1 MKKVDDVLNFI
12 NTLIG
17 TKYIFWYPNMEGCG
31 EQSYVSDDVL
41 PTAETIRNIGIN
53 CVGVIN
59 LVRRYLNLEIP
70 GLKDNHKY
78 AGGTSQ
84 WFYYL
89 KKNKKLKKFSIR
101 KNYPAGT
108 LLIRNYKNEK
118 DQGHV
123 AIIYKKS
130 KSVLFS
136 ELIHSYT
143 IDKYCP
149 ENFNRKLEPGL
160 CIDKTVGQSY
170 FWNENG
176 YYTHICL
183 PDDWLF

>member
-1 MKKVDDVLNFI
+1 MKTVEKILNLI
-12 NTLIG
+12 KNIIG
-17 TKYIFWYPNMEGCG
+17 TKYVFLTPDMNNCG
-31 EQSYVSDDVL
+31 QQSYVSGEKI
-41 PTAETIRNIGIN
+41 PTYETIKNIGID

-70 GLKDNHKY
+70 GLVDNHKY
-78 AGGTSQ
+78 AGGTAQ

-89 KKNKKLKKFSIR
+89 KKNNKLKKFSIR

-108 LLIRNYKNEK
+108 LLIRNYKSVK

-123 AIIYKKS
+123 AIVYKKS
-130 KSVLFS
+130 KSILFS

-143 IDKYCP
+143 TDKYCP
-149 ENFNRKLEPGL
+149 ENFNKKLEPGL
-160 CIDKTVGQSY
+160 CIDKSVGQSY